1 MPLAA
6 LVNLVY
12 QTDFNGFKAVPLQYC
27 KQQAHSLYSFRFP
40 LPSVRDQRC
49 AGLIVAS
56 LLSRTLR
63 RIPQAVSTVATR
75 PKFNA
80 TTIHFYGI
88 VSIPQAV
95 STFSLF
101 FSFSLWSGTRDVQTS
116 SSLHSSA
123 GTLRC
128 IQQAVSTVATVKITK
143 IFISD
148 MMSCNTASGKYCCN
162 TDNNFERKEYKVNV
176 FQYRKR

>member
-1 MPLAA
+1 MCGP
-6 LVNLVY
+6 
-12 QTDFNGFKAVPLQYC
+12 
-27 KQQAHSLYSFRFP
+27 HRRFSAISY
-40 LPSVRDQRC
+40 PSSHT
-49 AGLIVAS
+49 A
-56 LLSRTLR
+56 
-63 RIPQAVSTVATR
+63 QAVSTVATR

-88 VSIPQAV
+88 VSILQAV

-101 FSFSLWSGTRDVQTS
+101 FSFSLRSGTRDVQTS

-162 TDNNFERKEYKVNV
+162 TDNNFGRKEYKVNV

>member
-1 MPLAA
+1 MPLAT

-12 QTDFNGFKAVPLQYC
+12 RTDFNGFKAVPLQYR
-27 KQQAHSLYSFRFP
+27 KQQAHSIYPFRFP
-40 LPSVRDQRC
+40 FPSVRDQRS
-49 AGLIVAS
+49 AVLIVAS

-101 FSFSLWSGTRDVQTS
+101 FSFSLRSGTRDVQTS

-128 IQQAVSTVATVKITK
+128 IQQAVSTVATQIITLDVKSTK
-143 IFISD
+143 LTCF
-148 MMSCNTASGKYCCN
+148 NTASGKHCCN
-162 TDNNFERKEYKVNV
+162 P
-176 FQYRKR
+176 